1 MPTEWLFPLADLG
14 GEIHWVAT
22 TGQGDGGTRKEIRES
37 RSRSDPAVEGAQDS
51 CHQRRL
57 LRAGKPKIPTGRRV
71 WHFVISK
78 NHNFLL
84 LQDMDLRTEKEKQR
98 SVLIKL
104 KEISSVDESFSSVCQ
119 QNIQKLGFTLP
130 TASRLTSSV
139 PRRALAST
147 SGAAAVTTANSSGAT
162 NLFRTSTVKT
172 SAEDGAAIYADL
184 NQVPKTTIA
193 AAATSQKQAVA

>member
-1 MPTEWLFPLADLG
+1 
-14 GEIHWVAT
+14 
-22 TGQGDGGTRKEIRES
+22 
-37 RSRSDPAVEGAQDS
+37 
-51 CHQRRL
+51 
-57 LRAGKPKIPTGRRV
+57 
-71 WHFVISK
+71 
-78 NHNFLL
+78 
-84 LQDMDLRTEKEKQR
+84 MDLRTEKEKQR

-147 SGAAAVTTANSSGAT
+147 SGAAAVTSANSSNGAT

-172 SAEDGAAIYADL
+172 SVEDGAAIYADL
-184 NQVPKTTIA
+184 NQVPKTTVA
-193 AAATSQKQAVA
+193 AAATSHKQAVA